1 MKKFTKVLESK
12 IDKSYRIDA
21 TIELMLSAEN
31 EGEAGYQADY
41 ILAAVDN
48 VETYEILLIDSDVKK
63 VDKKEVEKD
72 PNDLIEKWNSKFSE
86 KEANEFDKY
95 KWFSDMKEEGFKLS
109 DIYELIR
116 KK

>member
-1 MKKFTKVLESK
+1 
-12 IDKSYRIDA
+12 
-21 TIELMLSAEN
+21 
-31 EGEAGYQADY
+31 
-41 ILAAVDN
+41 
-48 VETYEILLIDSDVKK
+48 

-95 KWFSDMKEEGFKLS
+95 KWFSDMKEDGFKLS